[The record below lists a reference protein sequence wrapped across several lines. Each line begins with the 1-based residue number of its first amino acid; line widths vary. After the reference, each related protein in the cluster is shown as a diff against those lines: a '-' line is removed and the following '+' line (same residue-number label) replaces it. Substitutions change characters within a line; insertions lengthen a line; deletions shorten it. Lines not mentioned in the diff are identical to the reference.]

1 MKKFE
6 MKKLKFLSLSV
17 LFFSLSVSLQLN
29 AQFTKVGGGLVFGTG
44 YEYHH
49 VHTGNPGINLT
60 GIYELSQPFHI
71 SPGFSYFL
79 PNKDPF
85 YEDTRTT
92 SLWML
97 DLDAHYVFNYMDR
110 FEFYCLGGLNFS
122 WLRSNYKGDSPEIY
136 PDYSDNAIGLNIGVG
151 TYMKFSEQMDF
162 FGELKYIVSKYDQ
175 LVVTI
180 GVLLN
185 VQWLAKHE

>member
-1 MKKFE
+1 MKKPE
-6 MKKLKFLSLSV
+6 MIKLKFLSLSV
-17 LFFSLSVSLQLN
+17 FFFSLSVSLPLN

-60 GIYELSQPFHI
+60 GIYEINQPFHL
-71 SPGFSYFL
+71 SPGFTYVL
-79 PNKDPF
+79 PKKDELV
-85 YEDTRTT
+85 YGDRRT
-92 SLWML
+92 SLMMF
-97 DLDAHYVFNYMDR
+97 DFDAHYVFNYLDQ
-110 FEFYCLGGLNFS
+110 FEFYGLGGLNISFVKS
-122 WLRSNYKGDSPEIY
+122 KYLGDEFYPENF
-136 PDYSDNAIGLNIGVG
+136 SDNALGLNIGAG

-185 VQWLAKHE
+185 VQWFAKHDE